1 MADAVLYSHLDPGA
15 PPVKLG
21 MVNSTVNG
29 VVGWYN
35 LLYPCLVTGYGS
47 GASAKPGQGWTL
59 IHANL
64 PNHFT
69 LKSPD
74 GVYYSFGKGPGVTYA
89 YAPKTQLFLSE
100 LVTDATVFPP
110 VGTNVRSYHHSVDYS
125 SNSARQWVVPARS
138 YSESM
143 HNWFVI
149 ARGSQVHIVTNGA
162 SNSSDGMSGYGDTP
176 GASYGY
182 YGTNYFFGNF
192 LFPDPEIP
200 KSGPGNH
207 MALGG
212 SYEGDATNFSSEA
225 NGGYTLQYGTRL
237 RNPFTGAVETALMP
251 TIQAYCSLPT
261 GYQGSKLGVPA
272 YAPDMQLCPHHVYD
286 PVLGYIAR
294 LPGILRDEFY
304 SHRSAAEVSRAL
316 GKGGTLPECL
326 IPFDYNG
333 DPMYMIPTQWG
344 TAFFCLKEKYWN
356 A

>member
-1 MADAVLYSHLDPGA
+1 MADAVLYSHLDVGA

-21 MVNSTVNG
+21 MVDSTVNG

-47 GASAKPGQGWTL
+47 GANAKPGQGWTL

-64 PNHFT
+64 PLHFT

-74 GVYYSFGKGPGVTYA
+74 GVFYSFGRGSAVQA

-110 VGTNVRSYHHSVDYS
+110 IGTNVRSSHHSVDYS
-125 SNSARQWVVPARS
+125 SSTTRQWVVPSR
-138 YSESM
+138 YYPEPV
-143 HNWFVI
+143 HNWFVV
-149 ARGSQVHIVTNGA
+149 ARGSQVHIIMNGA
-162 SNSSDGMSGYGDTP
+162 NSSADGMGGYGDSPTGP
-176 GASYGY
+176 EGY

-212 SYEGDATNFSSEA
+212 SFVAENYAYSSEA
-225 NGGYTLQYGTRL
+225 GGGFSLRNGTRL
-237 RNPFTGAVETALMP
+237 RNPFTGAVETSTMP
-251 TIQAYCSLPT
+251 DIQAHCCLPT

-272 YAPDMQLCPHHVYD
+272 YAPDMQLCPHHVYHD
-286 PVLGYIAR
+286 TLGYIAR
-294 LPGILRDEFY
+294 LPGILRDEYY
-304 SHRSAAEVSRAL
+304 SHRAAYEVSRAL

-326 IPFDYNG
+326 IPFDYEG
-333 DPMYMIPTQWG
+333 DPMYMVPTQYG

>member
-15 PPVKLG
+15 PPLKLG
-21 MVNSTVNG
+21 MVDSSVNG
-29 VVGWYN
+29 VVSWYN

-47 GASAKPGQGWTL
+47 GANAKPGQGWAL

-74 GVYYSFGKGPGVTYA
+74 GVFYSFGKGSNTYP

-125 SNSARQWVVPARS
+125 SNSARHWVVAGR
-138 YSESM
+138 YFSEAM
-143 HNWFVI
+143 HSWFVI
-149 ARGSQVHIVTNGA
+149 ARGSQVHIITNAGT
-162 SNSSDGMSGYGDTP
+162 NSSDGMGGYGEPPTTT
-176 GASYGY
+176 SGY

-192 LFPDPEIP
+192 LFSDPEIP

-212 SYEGDATNFSSEA
+212 SFEGEATQFSSEG
-225 NGGYTLQYGTRL
+225 NSGYVLSYGTRL
-237 RNPFTGAVETALMP
+237 RNPFTGAVETSGMP

-261 GYQGSKLGVPA
+261 GYGGAKLGVPA

-286 PVLGYIAR
+286 SVLGYIAR
-294 LPGILRDEFY
+294 LPGLLRDEYY
-304 SHRSAAEVSRAL
+304 SHRSANEVSRAL
-316 GKGGTLPECL
+316 GKGGTLAECL
-326 IPFDYNG
+326 IPFDYAG
-333 DPMYMIPTQWG
+333 EGVYMIPTQYG
-344 TAFFCLKEKYWN
+344 TSFICLKEKYWN